1 MSSIKEL
8 SKKID
13 LIKKQEKNKKCF
25 DCGEKGTTY
34 VCLDFGTF
42 ICSRCAG
49 LLRDLNYRV
58 KGTSVSIF
66 NQREIEI
73 IEKNGNEIAQKIWM
87 AKYRKDKDKEPN
99 SKDDDSLKIFLSI
112 KYKDKRWYKK
122 PKHTI
127 KIENLKNNNKNEK
140 EKSDDEEENG
150 SESESEEENKKK
162 EHKKVM
168 MNSKKDESDNDRND
182 SDEESYDGE
191 NKKNIKEKKENKK
204 TNEDNENSSSD
215 EEKKEQVEDNS
226 KKAENQND
234 IKKQKKVKSNFKL
247 KKPTTHNTQNNKK
260 IKKNSKSKK
269 EEKRPKEKK
278 KNKREEKE
286 EKNDKQEEDEF
297 YLAGE
302 SQDNNNCN
310 KKNKDEKPI
319 QSIENNYYLLDIFS
333 TPYNPGNQNTFVNN
347 MNTFNITQGAN
358 QLQQQKNNNHIF
370 QGYDFTNVNIPE
382 NKERIE
388 QQKRFDKL
396 ENALNNLIISNQYK
410 NMNMNS
416 TNLGYNMVDGM
427 YYNPKKIMYNNNYIP
442 INNYNYMNNMNNHMN
457 ANMNN
462 MNNNFVPFDDLNFVK
477 DNQLNTDIKNPQY
490 KPTNN
495 PFCFI

>member
-1 MSSIKEL
+1 MASIKEL

-99 SKDDDSLKIFLSI
+99 SKDDESLKIFLSI

-127 KIENLKNNNKNEK
+127 KKENEKKDNKNET
-140 EKSDDEEENG
+140 EYSDDDEEENE
-150 SESESEEENKKK
+150 SESESEEENKK
-162 EHKKVM
+162 EGRKKVV
-168 MNSKKDESDNDRND
+168 MNSKKDESDNERND

-191 NKKNIKEKKENKK
+191 NKKDIKEDKENKE
-204 TNEDNENSSSD
+204 TNEDDENSSSD
-215 EEKKEQVEDNS
+215 EEKQEQEGDNP
-226 KKAENQND
+226 KKTENQND
-234 IKKQKKVKSNFKL
+234 IKNQMKYKSNFKL
-247 KKPTTHNTQNNKK
+247 KKPTNNIKNSQNNKK
-260 IKKNSKSKK
+260 IKKNSKTKKEVKNKNKK
-269 EEKRPKEKK
+269 EEE
-278 KNKREEKE
+278 E

-297 YLAGE
+297 YSVGE
-302 SQDNNNCN
+302 NQDNKNCN
-310 KKNKDEKPI
+310 KKNINEKPI
-319 QSIENNYYLLDIFS
+319 QSVENNYYLLDIFS
-333 TPYNPGNQNTFVNN
+333 TPYNTGNQNTFVNN
-347 MNTFNITQGAN
+347 MNTFNFTQGAN
-358 QLQQQKNNNHIF
+358 QSPQQQNNNQIF

-388 QQKRFDKL
+388 QQKRIDKL

-410 NMNMNS
+410 NMNMNT
-416 TNLGYNMVDGM
+416 TNLGYNMVDDM
-427 YYNPKKIMYNNNYIP
+427 YINPHKMMYNNNYIP
-442 INNYNYMNNMNNHMN
+442 INNYNYMNNMH
-457 ANMNN
+457 NMH
-462 MNNNFVPFDDLNFVK
+462 NNFVPFGDLNFAK
-477 DNQLNTDIKNPQY
+477 DNQLNNGINNPQY
-490 KPTNN
+490 KTTNN
-495 PFCFI
+495 PFSFI